1 VVVLDQKRPQPI
13 VAVGWSKAVGVSGS
27 PNADY
32 SLYLDILYQDDT
44 PLWGQV
50 ATFDTGTHGW
60 QRRERLVVPDKPI
73 KQVSVHAIF
82 RRHTGTAYFD
92 DFALYELS
100 AKSGTCLFDGTP
112 VHAPSK
118 TPSVSPGD
126 SVALRTGDGLALM
139 VSKSQGAV
147 FLGGSETGRGGFM
160 VRDAAAGSD
169 ICWVDANVRVA
180 DGGATLKGGVESLAI
195 ELEAELRAERDH
207 IRVDGL
213 VSSTRAEDRALS
225 FYFVLPFRASGGRW
239 YDDVRTERAI
249 EPNTRY
255 QHTTYVGAG
264 TNQQMSPYPLS
275 CVATPD
281 RALCLGIPM
290 DEPRLFRLGYDSAWH
305 EHYLAF
311 DFGLASEPK
320 RFPNRATFS
329 FLIYQ
334 SDPTWGFR
342 AALKEYYEIFPQ
354 FFEKRVPREGL
365 WMAFTDIS
373 TVQQHEDFH
382 FAFHEGNNNVPW
394 DDDHDILTF
403 VYTEPMTNWMS
414 MPGTAPRTYEGA
426 MAQLEQDL
434 ASASKYRREQ
444 SITTRLSGVRTP
456 DGRYDVGILKAPWCD
471 GGVFALNANPTLA
484 TTEQDYINQGQFEL
498 SKIERAFDTGVV
510 QSVGHWRAYGTG
522 YETDREAKRGGEQSL
537 RCSCAAAGEE
547 HGAAQTVYLAQ
558 QTPKPLV
565 LRGWSRAE
573 RVTGERGNN
582 YAIYVDLVLDDGS
595 PLWGQIAPFSSGT
608 HDWELSEYVIQPRRL
623 VAQATVHVLFRRTHT
638 GTVWFDDLFLGE
650 QGSDTNLLR
659 NPGFEPVRAKPP
671 VLDGAYVDSLEGWA
685 AARNFDRRQFRD
697 IQIPLTFDTQ
707 SKKPIILNIFSTYEF
722 VRELERRMRARGK
735 LTMAN
740 SVPHRFPFFGH
751 LLDVMGTETDWHRDR
766 KWQPMSDRALNLK
779 RATCYQKPYCF
790 LMNTHYEDFS
800 FELVERYMKRSL
812 FYGCFPGMFSED
824 AATNT
829 YFSNPTWYNRDRPLF
844 SKYIPLVQK
853 IAKAGWE
860 PITHARTNVE
870 QVYVERYGSART
882 SGLFFTVLNDG
893 QASSSFELRVHAA
906 ALGVNQGAAVKE
918 LIHRAPVGPTW
929 EDGVLL
935 IRSSLDSE
943 DALLYSILT
952 EGE

>member
-1 VVVLDQKRPQPI
+1 MPTSLRRAVLCLAAIHITASAAIAETVAKRVLRTGADRGRQLLANPGFEEAAAARAGGWDFWDRGYERTATERRAGTGAIVCSLRETNIERGAGQVVVLDQKRPQPI

-311 DFGLASEPK
+311 DFGLASEP
-320 RFPNRATFS
+320 
-329 FLIYQ
+329 
-334 SDPTWGFR
+334 
-342 AALKEYYEIFPQ
+342 
-354 FFEKRVPREGL
+354 
-365 WMAFTDIS
+365 
-373 TVQQHEDFH
+373 
-382 FAFHEGNNNVPW
+382 
-394 DDDHDILTF
+394 
-403 VYTEPMTNWMS
+403 
-414 MPGTAPRTYEGA
+414 
-426 MAQLEQDL
+426 
-434 ASASKYRREQ
+434 
-444 SITTRLSGVRTP
+444 
-456 DGRYDVGILKAPWCD
+456 
-471 GGVFALNANPTLA
+471 
-484 TTEQDYINQGQFEL
+484 
-498 SKIERAFDTGVV
+498 
-510 QSVGHWRAYGTG
+510 
-522 YETDREAKRGGEQSL
+522 
-537 RCSCAAAGEE
+537 
-547 HGAAQTVYLAQ
+547 
-558 QTPKPLV
+558 
-565 LRGWSRAE
+565 
-573 RVTGERGNN
+573 
-582 YAIYVDLVLDDGS
+582 
-595 PLWGQIAPFSSGT
+595 
-608 HDWELSEYVIQPRRL
+608 
-623 VAQATVHVLFRRTHT
+623 
-638 GTVWFDDLFLGE
+638 
-650 QGSDTNLLR
+650 
-659 NPGFEPVRAKPP
+659 
-671 VLDGAYVDSLEGWA
+671 
-685 AARNFDRRQFRD
+685 
-697 IQIPLTFDTQ
+697 
-707 SKKPIILNIFSTYEF
+707 
-722 VRELERRMRARGK
+722 
-735 LTMAN
+735 
-740 SVPHRFPFFGH
+740 
-751 LLDVMGTETDWHRDR
+751 
-766 KWQPMSDRALNLK
+766 
-779 RATCYQKPYCF
+779 
-790 LMNTHYEDFS
+790 
-800 FELVERYMKRSL
+800 
-812 FYGCFPGMFSED
+812 
-824 AATNT
+824 
-829 YFSNPTWYNRDRPLF
+829 
-844 SKYIPLVQK
+844 
-853 IAKAGWE
+853 
-860 PITHARTNVE
+860 
-870 QVYVERYGSART
+870 
-882 SGLFFTVLNDG
+882 
-893 QASSSFELRVHAA
+893 
-906 ALGVNQGAAVKE
+906 
-918 LIHRAPVGPTW
+918 
-929 EDGVLL
+929 
-935 IRSSLDSE
+935 
-943 DALLYSILT
+943 
-952 EGE
+952 